1 MQFFYTTYRK
11 NMVYFFSKWRLLA
24 SDTAETML
32 LCITERQLSGMQF
45 KASDAAQALHVDEK
59 TVLRWIRNDKLPA
72 EQIRGDYHINRV
84 DLLEWATER
93 GIKVDPAIFEL
104 DDSDDTRPLP
114 LLSQALEAGG
124 IHCNVSG
131 ADVQSVLQQVVD
143 LLDLPEELDPDFV
156 LQVLLAREAMGTTA
170 VGDGIAIPHVRN
182 PLLLRLP
189 VPKVSLCFLAQ
200 PVDFG
205 ALDGKPVQTLFTIT
219 SPTVRT
225 HLHLLSKLAYAL
237 RDDRLRQALKTP
249 CQREL
254 ILATLRQ
261 IESDIGKGSP

>member
-1 MQFFYTTYRK
+1 MQLR
-11 NMVYFFSKWRLLA
+11 VS
-24 SDTAETML
+24 E
-32 LCITERQLSGMQF
+32 
-45 KASDAAQALHVDEK
+45 AAQALNVDEK
-59 TVLRWIRNDKLPA
+59 TVLRWIRQDKLPA

-93 GIKVDPAIFEL
+93 GIKVNPSLYDL
-104 DDSDDTRPLP
+104 DDTNDGRPLP
-114 LLSQALEAGG
+114 QLSQCLEAGG
-124 IHCNVSG
+124 IHCNVPG
-131 ADVQSVLQQVVD
+131 NDVQSVLQQVVN
-143 LLDLPEELDPDFV
+143 LLNLPEELDPDFV

-189 VPKVSLCFLAQ
+189 MPKVSLCFLAQ

-205 ALDGKPVQTLFTIT
+205 ALDGKLVQILFTIT

-237 RDDRLRQALKTP
+237 RDDRLRQILKTP
-249 CQREL
+249 CQPEL
-254 ILATLRQ
+254 ILATLRE
-261 IESDIGKGSP
+261 IEEELGRSSS